1 MQLTMITI
9 GFLELSEEIKM
20 GDDAEYYM
28 EQMEEEKRFQQSI
41 KDSEEE
47 EMTRRRILRESKIES
62 DKKNQPKKDWF

>member
-62 DKKNQPKKDWF
+62 DKKNQPKKD